1 MGADIAPVQVA
12 FPGDLVFSHILLK
25 PLPPPYS
32 GPAPL
37 LRYLPY
43 ILYLVY
49 PWCHCMHT
57 RYLLRARPLSF
68 MFIEIWG
75 HLWCQPWGLLGG
87 QSGHKVVMGLVFGS
101 VVRSVMGSFIKGSGL
116 YISCMSQICP
126 VV

>member
-12 FPGDLVFSHILLK
+12 FPGDLVSSHILLK

-57 RYLLRARPLSF
+57 RYLLRARPLL
-68 MFIEIWG
+68 INV
-75 HLWCQPWGLLGG
+75 C
-87 QSGHKVVMGLVFGS
+87 
-101 VVRSVMGSFIKGSGL
+101 RNMGSFMVSVI
-116 YISCMSQICP
+116 Y
-126 VV
+126 